1 MIDTGDVISIKTQY
15 LIYAGTKRDDFSG
28 WTKIDV
34 PDDDR
39 MEIWALDIGGG
50 YVLQRAVKKV
60 KGIFGERT
68 LRSTALRHDRSIVDP
83 DSDYTDS
90 CFTVLLNVKMTVDDA
105 TVKFESKNNSYT
117 VISRAEVDWKEF
129 ESGEPVQPK
138 EDNSSYSSFYS

>member
-83 DSDYTDS
+83 DSDYIDS

-105 TVKFESKNNSYT
+105 TVKFESKNNSCT

-138 EDNSSYSSFYS
+138 EDNSSYSSVYS